1 MASIVEFKRVGLYA
15 RPLGSAQ
22 RGSAEIVIFPGV
34 RYERMAEEQ
43 PAKTRRR
50 TRRRDRLDF
59 DD

>member
-15 RPLGSAQ
+15 RPSPSAQ

-34 RYERMAEEQ
+34 RYERASDDKAEK
-43 PAKTRRR
+43 PRRR